1 IYTMTN
7 SFVHSKV
14 LITENS
20 AIVGSINVDLRSF
33 NQQFE
38 SAVYL
43 NEPLT
48 LAKINQ
54 DFEKTFAH
62 SVIITDKNMKRKNLS
77 FRVIS
82 GLLNILST
90 FM

>member
-1 IYTMTN
+1 MMVNNEI
-7 SFVHSKV
+7 
-14 LITENS
+14 
-20 AIVGSINVDLRSF
+20 
-33 NQQFE
+33 FE
-38 SAVYL
+38 
-43 NEPLT
+43 
-48 LAKINQ
+48 Q
-54 DFEKTFAH
+54 DFDKTFAH